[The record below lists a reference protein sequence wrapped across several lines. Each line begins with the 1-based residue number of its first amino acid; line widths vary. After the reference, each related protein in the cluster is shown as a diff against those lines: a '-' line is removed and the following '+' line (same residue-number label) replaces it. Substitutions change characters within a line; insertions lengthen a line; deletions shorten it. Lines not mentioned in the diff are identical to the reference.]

1 MTWTSRRWALVALL
15 ALGAGEPEPQGDS
28 GGEATPSPGPSLER
42 FLRVPARDA
51 SPPSE
56 LRGGRDRRAWFDAFG
71 KAEAEVSEL
80 EQRIAETQQVLRSRS
95 VGDWGYTP
103 QGASTPTDPE
113 VLKLRADLR
122 RDRQSLEAARARL
135 RDLEVEASLAGVP
148 EDWRLAA
155 E

>member
-1 MTWTSRRWALVALL
+1 MWNGRSALLL
-15 ALGAGEPEPQGDS
+15 ALLSLGADAP
-28 GGEATPSPGPSLER
+28 ATPSGHAEGRAEAPEPALDR
-42 FLRVPARDA
+42 FLRVPPVDA
-51 SPPSE
+51 PFSD
-56 LRGGRDRRAWFDAFG
+56 LRGGRGRRAWFEVFG

-80 EQRIAETQQVLRSRS
+80 EQRIAETQQALRARS
-95 VGDWGYTP
+95 GSDWSYTP
-103 QGASTPTDPE
+103 QGASSPSDPD

-148 EDWRLAA
+148 EDWRQAA

>member
-1 MTWTSRRWALVALL
+1 MALL
-15 ALGAGEPEPQGDS
+15 ALGAGEPRTEGES
-28 GGEATPSPGPSLER
+28 GATAETPSAPAPGPALDR
-42 FLRVPARDA
+42 FLRVPPPDA
-51 SPPSE
+51 PQSE
-56 LRGGRDRRAWFDAFG
+56 LRGGRGRRAWFEAFD

-80 EQRIAETQQVLRSRS
+80 EKRIAETQELLRARS
-95 VGDWGYTP
+95 VGEWGYTP

-122 RDRQSLEAARARL
+122 RDRQSLETARTRL

-148 EDWRLAA
+148 EEWRVAA

>member
-1 MTWTSRRWALVALL
+1 MAWTSRSWALVALL
-15 ALGAGEPEPQGDS
+15 ALGAGEPETPTGA
-28 GGEATPSPGPSLER
+28 GGAATTPSEPSLER
-42 FLRVPARDA
+42 FLRVPAPDA
-51 SPPSE
+51 PQSE
-56 LRGGRDRRAWFDAFG
+56 LRGGRGRRAWFEAFG
-71 KAEAEVSEL
+71 KAEAEVGEL
-80 EQRIAETQQVLRSRS
+80 EQRIAETQQALRSRS

-122 RDRQSLEAARARL
+122 RDRQSLEAARSRL